1 MLDSSA
7 ESTYTFDGRFRERWT
22 PIHFVSVQLLFCEIG
37 HQYLQ
42 CISEFNSSLRCFAVF
57 RFLLIGETLLYYYMN
72 IDELIYC
79 VNYSNYLFFIL
90 FFIKWFTLWDN

>member
-37 HQYLQ
+37 H
-42 CISEFNSSLRCFAVF
+42 
-57 RFLLIGETLLYYYMN
+57 LLILAMHLWIELFSPLLCRFPLSFDWWNTALLLHEYWW
-72 IDELIYC
+72 IDLLCELFK
-79 VNYSNYLFFIL
+79 LFIPEGYTS
-90 FFIKWFTLWDN
+90 KYTEGS